1 MHTKAGVC
9 VLVGKF
15 GRREVRLKVSEAER
29 KLGGREVRQKGSE
42 AEGK

>member
-1 MHTKAGVC
+1 VREDMHTKAGVC

-15 GRREVRLKVSEAER
+15 GRREVRLK
-29 KLGGREVRQKGSE
+29 GSE